1 MYVGKKVYSMYSAA
15 FIRFLIG
22 YNVDEFV
29 STENK
34 QEKHEEENKM
44 IRFARLATVPIH
56 IRD

>member
-1 MYVGKKVYSMYSAA
+1 MYSAA

-34 QEKHEEENKM
+34 QEKNEEENKM